1 MRLKAL
7 VWIVRAVPSGSSI
20 LLLERPQRRGSGEHP
35 VTGKAD
41 PGESAAA
48 CAEREALEETGLRG
62 ELVDL
67 GYAHTYRGRK
77 GAFEEHAF
85 LLRVPSNAIP
95 ILSDEHVGYRWASAE
110 EARSAIQWEAHRRAL
125 ELALKAL

>member
-1 MRLKAL
+1 
-7 VWIVRAVPSGSSI
+7 
-20 LLLERPQRRGSGEHP
+20 

-48 CAEREALEETGLRG
+48 CAEREAFEETGLRG

-67 GYAHTYRGRK
+67 GYAHGYRGRK

-85 LLRVPSNAIP
+85 LLRVASDATPA
-95 ILSDEHVGYRWASAE
+95 LSDEHVGYRWASAE
-110 EARSAIQWEAHRRAL
+110 EARSAIQWDAHARAL
-125 ELALKAL
+125 ELALRAV